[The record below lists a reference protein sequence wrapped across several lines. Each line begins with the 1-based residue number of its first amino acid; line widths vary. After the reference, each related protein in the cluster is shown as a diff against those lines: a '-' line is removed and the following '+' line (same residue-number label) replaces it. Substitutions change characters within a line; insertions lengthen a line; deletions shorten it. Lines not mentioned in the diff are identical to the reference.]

1 MSELRECRRC
11 KVVHRDCP
19 ICGENCWNDAGS
31 MHWCDN
37 CETRILTSK
46 MDWRFTE
53 DALNGKPIT
62 MEREISNTLGKAL
75 GYPEDPQYG
84 LVVGDHTAVSL
95 ADEAAQRIK
104 ELEAKLAVLI
114 AERCG

>member
-31 MHWCDN
+31 THWCDN

-53 DALNGKPIT
+53 DALKGKHKGLLAG
-62 MEREISNTLGKAL
+62 ERAALEDAKAAL
-75 GYPEDPQYG
+75 NSPLNPEG
-84 LVVGDHTAVSL
+84 LRDQTGIENKAW
-95 ADEAAQRIK
+95 K
-104 ELEAKLAVLI
+104 E
-114 AERCG
+114 